1 MTAEVMARIIAA
13 MATVPRVVSRE
24 SSRLL
29 VILQYTQCILNLCEA
44 SLVSTLEVV
53 WYSAPVHNIL
63 QGQILAPFIV
73 IVLNIGRDSESSQR
87 VRESRHTGCP
97 LLTHASSSR
106 PFLADLPRSTSRCAV
121 PTEHGSVK
129 RSFARSFFRKDVA
142 ASSQTHTLR
151 CRPNSLP
158 TKMVI

>member
-73 IVLNIGRDSESSQR
+73 IVLNIGK
-87 VRESRHTGCP
+87 G
-97 LLTHASSSR
+97 
-106 PFLADLPRSTSRCAV
+106 
-121 PTEHGSVK
+121 
-129 RSFARSFFRKDVA
+129 
-142 ASSQTHTLR
+142 
-151 CRPNSLP
+151 
-158 TKMVI
+158 